1 MSSEN
6 SKRTHK
12 KDTDILQTRI
22 DELKREN
29 AQLRGEIALLKSELQ
44 QSKASTRRLN
54 KKRDMTSSLLLHQAR
69 RENTFSQ
76 RSTFSYF
83 THALKN
89 ASLFRLYS
97 QIVNTVKR
105 FTFVTTTI
113 QVLLVVL
120 TVVKSGVIVLISTSA
135 FIVSLPFLFLMSG
148 LGAILTFIGSK
159 KATKQ
164 NTPIIKGKR
173 VCVFFPAKKSVMRKG
188 GYFAGFV
195 RSIAEEPNTV
205 CIIVTPGFFFSRGIS
220 EGKHY
225 FFTSRIDAQNIII
238 VRRHYYFKLKKKI
251 IEPLAAHLTEIY

>member
-1 MSSEN
+1 MSDANKKGSC
-6 SKRTHK
+6 K
-12 KDTDILQTRI
+12 KDDSQLQARI
-22 DELKREN
+22 EKLTREN
-29 AQLRGEIALLKSELQ
+29 AQLRSEISLLKSEIQ

-54 KKRDMTSSLLLHQAR
+54 KKHDMTNSLLLHQAR

-113 QVLLVVL
+113 QVVLFLLAI
-120 TVVKSGVIVLISTSA
+120 VKSGVIVLISTSA
-135 FIVSLPFLFLMSG
+135 FIVSLPFIFLMSG

-159 KATKQ
+159 KATAQ

-173 VCVFFPAKKSVMRKG
+173 VCAFFPAKKSVMRDD

-195 RSIAEEPNTV
+195 RSMASEPDTV

-220 EGKHY
+220 ESKCY